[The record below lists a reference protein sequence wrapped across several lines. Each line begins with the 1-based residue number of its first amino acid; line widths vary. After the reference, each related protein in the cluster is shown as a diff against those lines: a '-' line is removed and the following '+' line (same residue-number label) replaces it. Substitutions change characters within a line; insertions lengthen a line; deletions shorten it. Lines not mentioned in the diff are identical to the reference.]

1 MYIKKLINKED
12 FINTY
17 KGRYDPAVMYTY
29 VIEQDRLRYR
39 NGIFYIYLPSQRYWP
54 PIDNGKEWAII
65 GLFFPQCLRDIID
78 PDDIADLLKKLRNT
92 FELIAD
98 DGDFNI
104 NPNLIHCINGA
115 VDYKAQTI
123 VNSDKRHKFDYKFN
137 AKYLPKATIDD
148 APFFKRFCETSLDGD
163 EQKVKLLL
171 SIIGY
176 LLFPLNNAKKAFVL
190 LGPPNCGKS
199 IICKLVEAIFGENNV
214 CHIPLEKLGDRFS
227 KAMLSLNRI
236 NICAELSG
244 KPYRDLETFK
254 LVVGGDSLTAE
265 FKGRTPFD
273 FKCNCKLL
281 FAGNVL
287 PSIKNED
294 ISTAFADRLTVLM
307 FPRSID
313 EKDRIRDLEEKL
325 LSEKDIIFSLAV
337 NSIKPLIENNMV
349 FDCPEDS
356 ANLLKDYS
364 FQQSHIKDFVEE
376 YCDVGFDK
384 SVYSSELYKAY
395 KSFCEDNLV
404 RPISHGIFSQSIGSI
419 AGVQNCQLRIKDS
432 GNRSGRGFTG
442 IALKNSRTQDSDVL
456 HTESKTKNL
465 PLQTKQDKQNGGKQN
480 GDTKHIR
487 QT

>member
-1 MYIKKLINKED
+1 MYIKKFIQKED

-17 KGRYDPAVMYTY
+17 KGRYDPAVMYAY

-39 NGIFYIYLPSQRYWP
+39 NGIFYIYLPSRKCWL
-54 PIDNGKEWAII
+54 PIDIGKEWSII
-65 GLFFPQCLRDIID
+65 SLLFPKCIRDIID
-78 PDDIADLLKKLRNT
+78 PDDIADILKKLRSA
-92 FELIAD
+92 FELLAD
-98 DGDFNI
+98 DSDFNKDT
-104 NPNLIHCINGA
+104 NLIHCINCA

-123 VNSDKRHKFDYKFN
+123 VNSDKSHMFDHRFN
-137 AKYLPKATIDD
+137 ARYLPEATIDN
-148 APFFKRFCETSLDGD
+148 APFFKKVCETSLNGD

-214 CHIPLEKLGDRFS
+214 SHIPLEKLGDRFS

-244 KPYRDLETFK
+244 KPYRDIETFK

-265 FKGRTPFD
+265 FKGKTPFD

-307 FPRSID
+307 FPHSID

-325 LSEKDIIFSLAV
+325 LKEKDVIFSLAV
-337 NSIKPLIENNMV
+337 NAIKTLIENNMT

-356 ANLLKDYS
+356 KNLLNDYS
-364 FQQSHIKDFVEE
+364 FQQSHIDTFIED
-376 YCDVGFDK
+376 YCSLDINGEI
-384 SVYSSELYKAY
+384 YSAELYGVY
-395 KSFCEDNLV
+395 KRFCEDNLV
-404 RPISHGIFSQSIGSI
+404 RPISQTMFSQKIGSLPK
-419 AGVQNCQLRIKDS
+419 VENCKLRIADRGGKS
-432 GNRSGRGFTG
+432 ARGFRG
-442 IALKNSRTQDSDVL
+442 IALQHPPEQDSENDYIESESEKLVEQMEQ
-456 HTESKTKNL
+456 TERR
-465 PLQTKQDKQNGGKQN
+465 G
-480 GDTKHIR
+480 
-487 QT
+487 